1 MTEKEILVSPWSESD
16 QVALNRPWHVVIRVA
31 LGLCLAVVAAGC
43 ATTNAL
49 EEMEITL
56 TGLEFTEATL
66 FETTIVAKIRVA
78 NPNPD
83 PLSFE
88 GASFKLF
95 LDDRKVGT
103 GLAPEPFTV
112 DRLATSLVDVTF
124 HINNATAIFR
134 IVEVLKDK
142 REVGYGVRGSLFTD
156 ASLGGRKLKVEKMG
170 TLDLENLE
178 VPHSIEPPSSKLEP
192 GEI

>member
-1 MTEKEILVSPWSESD
+1 MSTRSESD
-16 QVALNRPWHVVIRVA
+16 QVALNRSWHVVIRVA

-43 ATTNAL
+43 ATTEAL

-56 TGLEFTEATL
+56 IDLEFTDATL
-66 FETTIVAKIRVA
+66 FETTMVASIRVA
-78 NPNPD
+78 NPNPESL
-83 PLSFE
+83 PFQ
-88 GASFKLF
+88 GASFKLY

-103 GLAPEPFTV
+103 GLAPDPFTV
-112 DRLATSLVDVTF
+112 DGLTTTVVPVTF

-134 IVEVLKDK
+134 IVELLKDK

-170 TLDLENLE
+170 TLDLENFE
-178 VPHSIEPPSSKLEP
+178 VPHSIEPPPPKLQP
-192 GEI
+192 GAI

>member
-1 MTEKEILVSPWSESD
+1 
-16 QVALNRPWHVVIRVA
+16 VALWLMA
-31 LGLCLAVVAAGC
+31 LASGC

-56 TGLEFTEATL
+56 VNLEFTEATL
-66 FETTIVAKIRVA
+66 FETTMVAQIRVA

-88 GASFKLF
+88 GASFKLY

-103 GLAPEPFTV
+103 GMVPDPFTV
-112 DRLATSLVDVTF
+112 EELATTVVKATF
-124 HINNATAIFR
+124 HLNNATAAFR
-134 IVEVLKDK
+134 IIDVLRDR

-156 ASLGGRKLKVEKMG
+156 AAIGRRKLRVEKMG
-170 TLDLENLE
+170 VLDLENLE
-178 VPHSIEPPSSKLEP
+178 VPEAVGSPETKLEP
-192 GEI
+192 GQI

>member
-1 MTEKEILVSPWSESD
+1 MEKLLLSRCESD
-16 QVALNRPWHVVIRVA
+16 QVTQTRLRSGVIRVA
-31 LGLCLAVVAAGC
+31 LALWLAAAAGGC
-43 ATTNAL
+43 ATTDAL

-66 FETTIVAKIRVA
+66 FETTMVASIRVA
-78 NPNPD
+78 NPNPT

-88 GASFKLF
+88 GASFKLY
-95 LDDRKVGT
+95 LDDRKVGI
-103 GLAPEPFTV
+103 GLAPDPFTV
-112 DRLATSLVDVTF
+112 DGLATTVVPVTF

-170 TLDLENLE
+170 TLDLENFE
-178 VPHSIEPPSSKLEP
+178 VPHSIEPPPPKLQP

>member
-1 MTEKEILVSPWSESD
+1 VDDNVPSRSEFAN
-16 QVALNRPWHVVIRVA
+16 VARYRIPHVVVRVTLA
-31 LGLCLAVVAAGC
+31 LCLTIVAAAC
-43 ATTNAL
+43 ATTEAL

-56 TGLEFTEATL
+56 IGLEFTDATL
-66 FETTIVAKIRVA
+66 FETTMVASVRVA

-83 PLSFE
+83 PLSFR
-88 GASFKLF
+88 GASFKLY

-103 GLAPEPFTV
+103 GMAPEPFTV
-112 DRLATSLVDVTF
+112 DGLATTVVPVTF

-134 IVEVLKDK
+134 IVDVLNDE

-156 ASLGGRKLKVEKMG
+156 SSLGGRKLKVEKMG
-170 TLDLENLE
+170 TLDLENFE
-178 VPHSIEPPSSKLEP
+178 VPHSIEPPSPRLQP